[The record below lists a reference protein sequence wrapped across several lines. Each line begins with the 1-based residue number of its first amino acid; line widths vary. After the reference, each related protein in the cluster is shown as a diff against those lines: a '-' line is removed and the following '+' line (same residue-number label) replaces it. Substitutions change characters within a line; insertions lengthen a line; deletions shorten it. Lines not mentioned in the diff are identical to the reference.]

1 MKLHHKPYELC
12 WFFLLGAFTY
22 SLLEIVCR
30 GYTHWTMTL
39 TGGAAAVGLYLIRAA
54 APPKTRLLQCLC
66 GALLITA
73 LEFTVGVAD
82 NLVMGWNVWDYS
94 DMPFNINGRICLLYS
109 IFWGFLGM
117 LWIKNLYPRLAA
129 IILKIPDKI
138 GKIVTWVMVVFLVF
152 DAAVSLIAVERWV
165 QRREGIPA
173 NNGFLE
179 FIDERFDD
187 DRMKKIYA
195 NMVFG
200 DEKDTEKEEGKGI
213 LSEILE

>member
-22 SLLEIVCR
+22 SLLEIVSR

-94 DMPFNINGRICLLYS
+94 DMPFNLDGYVYLGASAL
-109 IFWGFLGM
+109 WGVLG
-117 LWIKNLYPRLAA
+117 
-129 IILKIPDKI
+129 
-138 GKIVTWVMVVFLVF
+138 
-152 DAAVSLIAVERWV
+152 
-165 QRREGIPA
+165 
-173 NNGFLE
+173 
-179 FIDERFDD
+179 
-187 DRMKKIYA
+187 
-195 NMVFG
+195 
-200 DEKDTEKEEGKGI
+200 
-213 LSEILE
+213 

>member
-54 APPKTRLLQCLC
+54 APPKTRLLRCLC

-94 DMPFNINGRICLLYS
+94 DMPLNLYGQICLPFTGL
-109 IFWGFLGM
+109 WFL
-117 LWIKNLYPRLAA
+117 LC
-129 IILKIPDKI
+129 
-138 GKIVTWVMVVFLVF
+138 
-152 DAAVSLIAVERWV
+152 
-165 QRREGIPA
+165 IPA
-173 NNGFLE
+173 FG
-179 FIDERFDD
+179 ICRIAERRFHP
-187 DRMKKIYA
+187 A
-195 NMVFG
+195 G
-200 DEKDTEKEEGKGI
+200 
-213 LSEILE
+213 

>member
-82 NLVMGWNVWDYS
+82 NLVMGGTCGDYS
-94 DMPFNINGRICLLYS
+94 DMPLKPLWGRLS
-109 IFWGFLGM
+109 AVH
-117 LWIKNLYPRLAA
+117 R
-129 IILKIPDKI
+129 
-138 GKIVTWVMVVFLVF
+138 TVVFCCVF
-152 DAAVSLIAVERWV
+152 PAFGICRIAER
-165 QRREGIPA
+165 RFHPA
-173 NNGFLE
+173 G
-179 FIDERFDD
+179 
-187 DRMKKIYA
+187 
-195 NMVFG
+195 
-200 DEKDTEKEEGKGI
+200 
-213 LSEILE
+213 

>member
-94 DMPFNINGRICLLYS
+94 DMPLNLLWADLSAVHRTVVSAVYSGVRLCRI
-109 IFWGFLGM
+109 
-117 LWIKNLYPRLAA
+117 A
-129 IILKIPDKI
+129 
-138 GKIVTWVMVVFLVF
+138 
-152 DAAVSLIAVERWV
+152 ER
-165 QRREGIPA
+165 RFHPA
-173 NNGFLE
+173 G
-179 FIDERFDD
+179 
-187 DRMKKIYA
+187 
-195 NMVFG
+195 
-200 DEKDTEKEEGKGI
+200 
-213 LSEILE
+213 